1 MTKPQ
6 KDPEN
11 FERKKLLDF
20 ADFADSRVL
29 EIGCGE
35 GRLTWK
41 YAPASSLT
49 VGLDPDFDE
58 LRLARA
64 DYEVSRRD
72 RPSDLRGR
80 VHFARASAYHIPL
93 PKETFDIALLSWSL

>member
-11 FERKKLLDF
+11 FERKKLPDF
-20 ADFADSRVL
+20 ADFTDSRVL

-41 YAPASSLT
+41 YAAASART
-49 VGLDPDFDE
+49 VGLDPDFDA
-58 LRLARA
+58 LRVARA
-64 DYEVSRRD
+64 DC
-72 RPSDLRGR
+72 PSDLHSR
-80 VHFARASAYHIPL
+80 VDLLCASAYHLPL
-93 PKETFDIALLSWSL
+93 PKETFDIAILAWSL

>member
-20 ADFADSRVL
+20 ADFTNSRVL

-41 YAPASSLT
+41 YASASRVT
-49 VGLDPDFDE
+49 FGLDPDFNA
-58 LRLARA
+58 LRVAQA
-64 DYEVSRRD
+64 DC
-72 RPSDLRGR
+72 PTDLRER
-80 VHFARASAYHIPL
+80 VHFTRASAYHLPL
-93 PKETFDIALLSWSL
+93 PQETFDIAILAWSL

>member
-20 ADFADSRVL
+20 ADFKDARVL
-29 EIGCGE
+29 EVGCGE

-41 YAPASSLT
+41 YAPASRLT
-49 VGLDPDFDE
+49 FGLDPDLDA
-58 LRLARA
+58 LRVARA
-64 DYEVSRRD
+64 DC
-72 RPSDLRGR
+72 PPDLRGR
-80 VHFARASAYHIPL
+80 VHLARASAYHLPY
-93 PKETFDIALLSWSL
+93 PKETFDIAVLAWSL